1 MKLSSITFI
10 LFAAG
15 TSFASPAPLEKRASI
30 TDKAT
35 IGFATLN
42 GGTTGGG
49 STTPVTVTTLD
60 ALRKAVS
67 GNSAKVILVS
77 GIIRG
82 AETVKVGSNTS
93 VIGKSGAA
101 LEGVGISIGA
111 VSNVILRNVK
121 ISKVLAEHGDAIGV
135 AASNRVWIDHVEVFS
150 DRTHD
155 KDYYDGL
162 IDITKGSYGVSVTYS
177 YLHDHY
183 KTSLVGASDS
193 LEDTDKA
200 LRVTYAFNKWAN
212 LGSRTP
218 SFRFGKGHVF
228 NNYFTNLNDGINTRV
243 GAELLVQNNVFESVG
258 KPLYSTD
265 NGYANAS
272 GNDFGGKS
280 NAALSTSWNAV
291 GYSYSLT
298 ATSLVKSA
306 VDSNAGA
313 TLSF

>member
-1 MKLSSITFI
+1 MRPSIITFV
-10 LFAAG
+10 LFTAAA
-15 TSFASPAPLEKRASI
+15 SFASPSPLAKRASI

-49 STTPVTVTTLD
+49 PAAPVTVTTLD
-60 ALRKAVS
+60 AFQKAVS
-67 GNSAKVILVS
+67 GDLAKVALIS
-77 GIIRG
+77 GTIQG
-82 AETVKVGSNTS
+82 ATTVKVGSNTS
-93 VIGKSGAA
+93 VIGTSGAV

-111 VSNVILRNVK
+111 VSNVIVRNVK
-121 ISKVLAEHGDAIGV
+121 ISKVLAEHGDAIGI
-135 AASNRVWIDHVEVFS
+135 ASSNRVWIDHVEVFS
-150 DRTHD
+150 DRDHD

-162 IDITKGSYGVSVTYS
+162 IDVTKGSYGVSITYS

-200 LRVTYAFNKWAN
+200 LRVTYAFNNWAN

-218 SFRFGKGHVF
+218 SFRFGKGHIY
-228 NNYFTNLNDGINTRV
+228 NNYFINVNDGINTRV
-243 GAELLVQNNVFESVG
+243 GAELLVQNNVFENVG

-272 GNDFGGKS
+272 GNDFGGKT
-280 NAALSTSWNAV
+280 NAALSTSWSDV

-298 ATSLVKSA
+298 ATSSVKST
-306 VDSNAGA
+306 VNSNAGA